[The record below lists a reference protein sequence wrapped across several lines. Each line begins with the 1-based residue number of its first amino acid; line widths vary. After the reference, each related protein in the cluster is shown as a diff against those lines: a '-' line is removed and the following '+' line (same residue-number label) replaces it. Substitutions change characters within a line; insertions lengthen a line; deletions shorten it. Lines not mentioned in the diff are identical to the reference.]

1 MYGLDINFLKDR
13 EVRVFDAKPR
23 SRGGGAT
30 VVGDRRP
37 LYIGLAAALIPL
49 ALVGGY
55 WAVTRGQVN
64 QLQARSVELDAET
77 AALQGQL
84 QEISGIQ
91 QQIDLVQAEN
101 NAFVTVFND
110 IIPWSALLQDIRT
123 RTPARV
129 QIVSLSQTEGA
140 SLQADPAD
148 PNAPPPPAAGGISI
162 EGVSCSYDAINDFA
176 LVLQRSPL
184 LQSQTVA
191 ITQAQQQPSLLDPQ
205 TQGRCPGAAVDDPD
219 FLIDYGIGAN
229 ITDTPASQLIDE
241 LERQGTVGLVTRL
254 RALRERGVIE

>member
-64 QLQARSVELDAET
+64 QLQVRSAELDAET
-77 AALQGQL
+77 AALQSQL

-91 QQIDLVQAEN
+91 QQIDLVRAEN

-129 QIVSLSQTEGA
+129 QIVSLNQTEGA
-140 SLQADPAD
+140 TLEGDPAD
-148 PNAPPPPAAGGISI
+148 PNAAAPTTDSISI

-191 ITQAQQQPSLLDPQ
+191 ISQAQQQPTLLDPQ
-205 TQGRCPGAAVDDPD
+205 TQGRCPGAAVDEPD

-229 ITDTPASQLIDE
+229 ITSTPASQLIDE

>member
-13 EVRVFDAKPR
+13 EVRVFDARPR
-23 SRGGGAT
+23 ARGGAT
-30 VVGDRRP
+30 VAGDRRP

-64 QLQARSVELDAET
+64 QLQVRSAELDAET
-77 AALQGQL
+77 AALQSQL

-91 QQIDLVQAEN
+91 QQIDLVRAEN
-101 NAFVTVFND
+101 NAFVTVFDD

-129 QIVSLSQTEGA
+129 QIVSLNQTAGA
-140 SLQADPAD
+140 PLEVD
-148 PNAPPPPAAGGISI
+148 PNVVPPPAGGISI
-162 EGVSCSYDAINDFA
+162 EGVSCSYDSINDFA
-176 LVLQRSPL
+176 LVLERSPL

-191 ITQAQQQPSLLDPQ
+191 ITQAQQQPTLLDPQ
-205 TQGRCPGAAVDDPD
+205 TQGRCPGATVDDPD

-229 ITDTPASQLIDE
+229 ITSTPASQLIDE

-254 RALRERGVIE
+254 RALREKGVIE